1 MYVSFARED
10 GVAGDG
16 DVDGEV
22 DGGGGAKSSMSSGGR
37 AQSS

>member
-16 DVDGEV
+16 DAEGEAN
-22 DGGGGAKSSMSSGGR
+22 GGGAKSSMSSGGR